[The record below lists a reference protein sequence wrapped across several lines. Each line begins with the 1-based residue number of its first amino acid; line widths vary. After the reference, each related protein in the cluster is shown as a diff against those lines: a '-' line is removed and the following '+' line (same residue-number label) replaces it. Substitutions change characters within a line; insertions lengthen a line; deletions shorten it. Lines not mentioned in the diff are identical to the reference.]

1 VRIIGRVSLQDVHD
15 ALWRSRTRTEGSGP
29 WTGPLLDTADAQLGP
44 DWWDVELDG
53 PEAAA
58 IVLPWHAGEA
68 CRGDRLT
75 LIGAG
80 GLTVAAA
87 AARLAAI
94 ETDYARENRSCWS
107 RIATARAE
115 PLTRVILATAP
126 IDHEEYRGL
135 APGPHLYCLDGRHRL
150 IGWALEGALAA
161 GAIVPAHV
169 VAALGRSHSTGC
181 ENAEREHR
189 EIEGTER
196 RRIPP

>member
-1 VRIIGRVSLQDVHD
+1 MRVIGRVSVQDVHD
-15 ALWRSRTRTEGSGP
+15 ALWRSRGRTEGSGP
-29 WTGPLLDTADAQLGP
+29 WTGPLVEQANAELGP
-44 DWWDVELDG
+44 EWWDVELDG

-58 IVLPWHAGEA
+58 VVLPWHAGEP

-75 LIGAG
+75 LIGVE

-94 ETDYARENRSCWS
+94 EADYARENRSCWS

-135 APGPHLYCLDGRHRL
+135 TAGSAFAKAAAGAPHLYCLDGRHRL

-169 VAALGRSHSTGC
+169 VGLSA
-181 ENAEREHR
+181 
-189 EIEGTER
+189 
-196 RRIPP
+196 